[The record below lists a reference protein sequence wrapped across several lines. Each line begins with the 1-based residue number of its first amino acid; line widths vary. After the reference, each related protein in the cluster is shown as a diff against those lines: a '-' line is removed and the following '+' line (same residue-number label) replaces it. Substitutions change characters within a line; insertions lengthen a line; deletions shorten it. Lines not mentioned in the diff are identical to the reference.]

1 MKIKVAV
8 FFGGKSVE
16 HEISIISALQAVQS
30 LNKDKYDV
38 IPVYITKG
46 NDMYVGEAVG
56 NIEEYKNINAL
67 IAKSERVILV
77 NGKNRAELVRYP
89 KKPFQKDFYDY
100 IDVAFPIVH
109 GTNVEDGTIAGYLN
123 MFNVTVVGCDV
134 LSSAVGMD
142 KYVMKAVLKDN
153 GIPVLDCLR
162 FNSTD
167 FCKNPEQI
175 VSEIES
181 RFSYPVIV
189 KPINLGSSVGISK
202 AGDKPALEKAL
213 AEAFGYA
220 DKVLVER
227 AIQNLWEINC
237 SVLGDDKDA
246 TASEC
251 ERPVGNDEILSYAD
265 KYISGGK
272 NSKTSGSKGVASTQ
286 RIIPADI
293 SENRRDEIRAL
304 AVKAFK
310 CLGCN
315 GVSRIDF
322 MIDKDE
328 DKVYFNEINTIPGSL
343 SFYLWEPL
351 GKKYPQLLDDMIS
364 LALKR
369 KREQENITYSFD
381 TNVLSGANLGGAKGA
396 KG

>member
-162 FNSTD
+162 FNSKD
-167 FCKNPEQI
+167 F
-175 VSEIES
+175 
-181 RFSYPVIV
+181 
-189 KPINLGSSVGISK
+189 
-202 AGDKPALEKAL
+202 
-213 AEAFGYA
+213 
-220 DKVLVER
+220 
-227 AIQNLWEINC
+227 
-237 SVLGDDKDA
+237 
-246 TASEC
+246 
-251 ERPVGNDEILSYAD
+251 
-265 KYISGGK
+265 
-272 NSKTSGSKGVASTQ
+272 
-286 RIIPADI
+286 
-293 SENRRDEIRAL
+293 
-304 AVKAFK
+304 
-310 CLGCN
+310 
-315 GVSRIDF
+315 
-322 MIDKDE
+322 
-328 DKVYFNEINTIPGSL
+328 
-343 SFYLWEPL
+343 
-351 GKKYPQLLDDMIS
+351 
-364 LALKR
+364 
-369 KREQENITYSFD
+369 
-381 TNVLSGANLGGAKGA
+381 
-396 KG
+396 